1 MRQFRVYWNKGN
13 FLKHRLLGFRLAGDL
28 PSWQDK
34 SPGRIRAE
42 SQKIAVSRIYCST
55 VYNTPAGT
63 QVVYR

>member
-42 SQKIAVSRIYCST
+42 SQKIAV
-55 VYNTPAGT
+55 
-63 QVVYR
+63 